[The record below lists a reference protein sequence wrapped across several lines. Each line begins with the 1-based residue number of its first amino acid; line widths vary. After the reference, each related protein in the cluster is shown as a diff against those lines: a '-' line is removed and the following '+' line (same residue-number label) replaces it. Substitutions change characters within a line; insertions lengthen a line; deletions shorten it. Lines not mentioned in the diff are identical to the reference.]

1 MLKIV
6 IMTFFIVFIAELGD
20 KTQLQ
25 VMLLATQSKSI
36 WPVFIG
42 SSLALI
48 FSSLIA
54 VLAADYICKIINP
67 SILQT
72 AAGIIFIIFGVLTL
86 FGKL

>member
-1 MLKIV
+1 MLRI
-6 IMTFFIVFIAELGD
+6 ILTAFFIVFVAELGD

-42 SSLALI
+42 ASLALI
-48 FSSLIA
+48 CSSLIA
-54 VLAADYICKIINP
+54 VLAAGYITKLINP

-72 AAGIIFIIFGVLTL
+72 AAGIIFIVFGVLTL
-86 FGKL
+86 LGKL